1 MKKILTPTNYELI
14 PLNDKTNVRFFTSI
28 DPGSYVAPHWHDAV
42 EIVYLLEGELKV
54 IVGNDSRNLKAG
66 QCAMVTP
73 NQIHSTL
80 CTSPNRAIVFQIP
93 EAFME
98 KFIPNARNL
107 CFSLQDPAASPVLQ
121 SKVELFKET
130 LIKMQFLTDLQPD
143 GAVLRFNSLL
153 LRLCSSFI
161 IISAQKRPKK
171 TLSSTAVIW
180 NVWNRYCS
188 ILHPITTARSH
199 WKRFPELPSCSP
211 NTSVVFLKNAWESP
225 FWNIRTKSVCQRF
238 IRMSPP
244 PVTKYLTFW
253 NATALPII
261 SCSAECFLNGFMPPL
276 RKSASMYPR
285 EALFIV

>member
-98 KFIPNARNL
+98 KFIPHARNL

-153 LRLCSSFI
+153 FETLFVSRFRKHDKRFCISWNNCLNMDSISIQFPFTAYDSMHRGQGTFCTLNSFI
-161 IISAQKRPKK
+161 WLRSNDRLLIPRLFHID
-171 TLSSTAVIW
+171 STDRAI
-180 NVWNRYCS
+180 
-188 ILHPITTARSH
+188 HPASDGTVCI
-199 WKRFPELPSCSP
+199 
-211 NTSVVFLKNAWESP
+211 VVEGIHL
-225 FWNIRTKSVCQRF
+225 C
-238 IRMSPP
+238 
-244 PVTKYLTFW
+244 
-253 NATALPII
+253 
-261 SCSAECFLNGFMPPL
+261 
-276 RKSASMYPR
+276 
-285 EALFIV
+285 

>member
-153 LRLCSSFI
+153 FETLFQLYHNFCTE
-161 IISAQKRPKK
+161 APKK
-171 TLSSTAVIW
+171 DTVQHSRNLERLEPVLQYIAS
-180 NVWNRYCS
+180 NYNRPIS
-188 ILHPITTARSH
+188 LEEISGVAILQP
-199 WKRFPELPSCSP
+199 KYFCRFFKKCMGV
-211 NTSVVFLKNAWESP
+211 TFLEY
-225 FWNIRTKSVCQRF
+225 RTKSVCQRF

>member
-98 KFIPNARNL
+98 KFIPNA
-107 CFSLQDPAASPVLQ
+107 
-121 SKVELFKET
+121 
-130 LIKMQFLTDLQPD
+130 
-143 GAVLRFNSLL
+143 
-153 LRLCSSFI
+153 
-161 IISAQKRPKK
+161 
-171 TLSSTAVIW
+171 
-180 NVWNRYCS
+180 
-188 ILHPITTARSH
+188 
-199 WKRFPELPSCSP
+199 
-211 NTSVVFLKNAWESP
+211 
-225 FWNIRTKSVCQRF
+225 
-238 IRMSPP
+238 
-244 PVTKYLTFW
+244 
-253 NATALPII
+253 
-261 SCSAECFLNGFMPPL
+261 
-276 RKSASMYPR
+276 
-285 EALFIV
+285 